1 MRGSMCR
8 RAALLLVALLP
19 LAAATAREK
28 PAPPPAAVAATPVAL
43 ELIDAATAGGRLELA
58 RGLLERA
65 KQAGQDGP
73 ALDLRLADYW
83 LASGSTAQAAAAF
96 DKLTADPTLAP
107 VAWQGVGL
115 AALAGGDDARAAA
128 AFGKAV
134 AAAPQLPR
142 AWAGLAVTADQRGD
156 FVAAEAAYARAL
168 ALTPDNAVTLSNRG
182 YSRILQARYVEAVA
196 DLTAALRLEPRLATA
211 ITNRRLALAMAG
223 DYGAAFAG
231 ADKHQIARDLNTV
244 GFGAMMRGDYAAA
257 EGYFTRAVQTNPEFD
272 RTAWR
277 NLTYLKTIA
286 PRANDP
292 AAASLARR

>member
-1 MRGSMCR
+1 MRGLP
-8 RAALLLVALLP
+8 AALLLAFLP
-19 LAAATAREK
+19 LAAVSASDK
-28 PAPPPAAVAATPVAL
+28 PLPPSAVVTSGPVAL
-43 ELIDAATAGGRLELA
+43 ELIDAATAGGKLELA

-65 KQAGQDGP
+65 KHAGQDGP

-96 DKLTADPTLAP
+96 EKLTGDPATSAA
-107 VAWQGVGL
+107 AWQGVGL
-115 AALAGGDDARAAA
+115 AALAGGDDQRAAT

-134 AAAPQLPR
+134 AAAPQLSR

-156 FVAAEAAYARAL
+156 FAAAEAAYARAL
-168 ALTPDNAVTLSNRG
+168 ALMPDNATTLSNRG
-182 YSRILQARYVEAVA
+182 YSRILQARYGEAVG
-196 DLTAALRLEPRLATA
+196 DLTEALRLEPRLATA
-211 ITNRRLALAMAG
+211 ATNRRLALSMAG
-223 DYGAAFAG
+223 NYGAAFAG

-257 EGYFTRAVQTNPEFD
+257 EGYFTRAIQTNPEFD

-286 PRANDP
+286 PRPEDP
-292 AAASLARR
+292 AAASLARRN